1 MAKGMMN
8 VPKGGYGGTGKANV
22 AHMAKKIPASLQNP
36 TGQTGK
42 GQQPGAMHKAAIAG
56 KHGHDHRGRR
66 WGWLGAAGVPAPT
79 LSSDWVAWAQSC
91 LARVVG
97 PWVPQD
103 GVMGPDTVRAVQ
115 QFQTQQQIPVSGMLD
130 SGTIA
135 ALQGAC
141 SGPAAGPPGP
151 PPPPMGPPPPGPPD
165 AAEEL
170 QEFGQA
176 AELLSV
182 TNEQELEQFIG
193 DLISDFAKTARGY
206 AGSPAAQTMAG
217 ILKSTARQ
225 VLPVLSRVLQGDGS
239 VLDGTGTGRPFFGG
253 DNVFAQELGEM
264 GEGEGEF
271 ETAKR
276 YVKFARHAVK
286 RATEA
291 DPSLPPAEQAKT
303 AVVEAAKQYAP
314 GLTEA
319 AQAIVTGGEPA
330 VQPQPHHRRSGEW
343 VRKGK
348 NIVLQGFGGA
358 G

>member
-1 MAKGMMN
+1 MN
-8 VPKGGYGGTGKANV
+8 KVHSAQV
-22 AHMAKKIPASLQNP
+22 AKKIPAGPRNLSALS
-36 TGQTGK
+36 GK
-42 GQQPGAMHKAAIAG
+42 GQQPGAIDKGAIPG
-56 KHGHDHRGRR
+56 KHWNNYRGRR
-66 WGWLGAAGVPAPT
+66 WGWLAAAGPAPT
-79 LSSDWVAWAQSC
+79 LSSDWTVWAQSC

-103 GVMGPDTVRAVQ
+103 GVMGPDTVRALQ
-115 QFQTQQQIPVSGMLD
+115 LFQTQQQIPVSGMLD

-141 SGPAAGPPGP
+141 SGPVAG
-151 PPPPMGPPPPGPPD
+151 PPPMGPPPPGPQD

-206 AGSPAAQTMAG
+206 AGSPAAQTMGG

-225 VLPVLSRVLQGDGS
+225 VLPILSRVLQGDGS
-239 VLDGTGTGRPFFGG
+239 VLDGTGTGGPLLGG
-253 DNVFAQELGEM
+253 DNVFGQELGEM

-276 YVKFARHAVK
+276 YVKFARHALK
-286 RATEA
+286 RATEV

-319 AQAIVTGGEPA
+319 AQAIVTGAEPA
-330 VQPQPHHRRSGEW
+330 MQPQPHHRRSGEW
-343 VRKGK
+343 VRKGR